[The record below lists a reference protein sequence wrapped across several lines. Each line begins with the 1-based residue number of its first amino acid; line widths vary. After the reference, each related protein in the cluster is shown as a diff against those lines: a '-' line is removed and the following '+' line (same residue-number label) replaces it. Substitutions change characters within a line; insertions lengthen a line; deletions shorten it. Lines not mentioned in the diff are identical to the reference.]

1 MRHAH
6 RVERAALSL
15 VVLTTLGSGSAAAQI
30 DLSGEWAAR
39 LHEEVLL
46 RRDPPGP
53 SIGDYTGLPV
63 NDAARLKA
71 DSWDASILSV
81 REHQTTPS
89 SAIYWARSLAN
100 MRITTIVDEKTQQI
114 IALSIYRS
122 PGTGAGGT
130 TRTIWM
136 DGRPHPPDFA
146 AHTWLGFSTGR
157 WEGQT
162 LVVETTHLKMGVIQ
176 RNGLPHSDQATMTER
191 FYRHGDVLTY
201 VSIADDPIYLEEPL
215 VRTTNWVLDP
225 SQQLEP
231 IPTRIVDEIAGQ
243 PKGYV
248 PHHLPGSN
256 PYLHE
261 FADRVRLPYEAVR
274 GGARTMYPEY
284 QQRLKELTRVAPIRR
299 P

>member
-1 MRHAH
+1 MAH
-6 RVERAALSL
+6 RSRAVLSVVIL
-15 VVLTTLGSGSAAAQI
+15 VTVGTGSAVAQV
-30 DLSGEWAAR
+30 DLTGEWAAR

-71 DSWDASILSV
+71 DSWDASILSL

-100 MRITTIVDEKTQQI
+100 MRITPVVDRTTQQVT
-114 IALSIYRS
+114 AYTIYRS

-136 DGRPHPPDFA
+136 DDRPHPPAYA

-157 WEGQT
+157 WDGQT
-162 LVVETTHLKMGVIQ
+162 LVVETTHIKMGMIQ
-176 RNGLPHSDQATMTER
+176 RNGLPHSDEATMTER
-191 FYRHGDVLTY
+191 FMRHGDVLTV
-201 VSIADDPIYLEEPL
+201 VSIADDQEYFEEPL
-215 VRTTNWVLDP
+215 VRTTNWVIDP
-225 SQQLEP
+225 TQQLEP
-231 IPTRIVDEIAGQ
+231 IPTRIVDEVAGH
-243 PKGYV
+243 PEGYV
-248 PHHLPGSN
+248 PHHLPGAN
-256 PYLHE
+256 PYLNE
-261 FADRVRLPYEAVR
+261 FADHVHLPVEATR

-284 QQRLKELTRVAPIRR
+284 QQRLRELTQPH

>member
-1 MRHAH
+1 MRQPH
-6 RVERAALSL
+6 RSALRAVVILAILS
-15 VVLTTLGSGSAAAQI
+15 SGRASAQI

-71 DSWDASILSV
+71 DSWDASILSL

-89 SAIYWARSLAN
+89 TAIYWARSLAN
-100 MRITTIVDEKTQQI
+100 MRITTIVDDKTQQI
-114 IALSIYRS
+114 TALEIYRA

-136 DGRPHPPDFA
+136 DGRPHPPDYA
-146 AHTWLGFSTGR
+146 AHTWMGFSTGH
-157 WEGQT
+157 WEGPT
-162 LVVETTHLKMGVIQ
+162 LVVETTHIKMGMIQ
-176 RNGLPHSDQATMTER
+176 RNGLPHSDEATLTER
-191 FYRHGDVLTY
+191 FFRHGDVLTL
-201 VSIADDPIYLEEPL
+201 VTIADDPLYLEEPL

-231 IPTRIVDEIAGQ
+231 IPTRIADEIAGH

-248 PHHLPGSN
+248 PHYLPESN

-261 FADRVRLPYEAVR
+261 FADRMKLPYEATR

-284 QQRLKELTRVAPIRR
+284 QKRLNELTSHHP
-299 P
+299 